1 MIIKISGYFMCA
13 CHHLQF
19 HDLEVCV
26 FILFSRETSHLRGDE
41 IQLQRVLQA
50 SDLPRLQLERYTFSN
65 ALGLSGK
72 SNHYIGAM
80 NTQIKL
86 PVSSYKIPICIFVK
100 M

>member
-1 MIIKISGYFMCA
+1 MIIKIFGYFRCA

-19 HDLEVCV
+19 HDLGVCV

-72 SNHYIGAM
+72 SNEYS
-80 NTQIKL
+80 TKTTSIKL
-86 PVSSYKIPICIFVK
+86 
-100 M
+100 